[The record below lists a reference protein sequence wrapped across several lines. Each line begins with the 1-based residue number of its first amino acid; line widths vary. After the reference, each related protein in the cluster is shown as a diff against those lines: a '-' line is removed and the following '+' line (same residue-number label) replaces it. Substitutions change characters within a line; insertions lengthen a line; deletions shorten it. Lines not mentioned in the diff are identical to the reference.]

1 MRPKLAAMRFLRGM
15 VLVAAAAL
23 VAVGI
28 PSIAQAST
36 ASQRAGRVIDA
47 GHPGTVVAYHP
58 IDQAVI
64 YGFGRVA

>member
-1 MRPKLAAMRFLRGM
+1 M

-28 PSIAQAST
+28 PGIAQAST
-36 ASQRAGRVIDA
+36 ASR
-47 GHPGTVVAYHP
+47 HPGTMVAYHP